1 MPTSP
6 RPGLSRIS
14 CNACHCEGAPRPW
27 QCASPGAAVFMSP
40 TAPFLSAAKE
50 REERTPPKPRFW
62 NPFRGWGVV
71 HVGLLLPRGPGCAKF
86 APCFRMVSAA
96 PSAGR
101 SRGPALPWRSRDT
114 LCVCRV
120 MRNISC
126 HRFVGDDAH
135 IVPPYRT
142 INNASVGATLAV
154 ARGRGRA
161 PSLCIYSLIP
171 RKKEVAL
178 RPPLNFCLHW
188 SGLSPP
194 PAGPPGQYAAHP
206 AAFALPTK

>member
-1 MPTSP
+1 
-6 RPGLSRIS
+6 
-14 CNACHCEGAPRPW
+14 
-27 QCASPGAAVFMSP
+27 
-40 TAPFLSAAKE
+40 
-50 REERTPPKPRFW
+50 
-62 NPFRGWGVV
+62 
-71 HVGLLLPRGPGCAKF
+71 
-86 APCFRMVSAA
+86 MVSAA

-114 LCVCRV
+114 LRVCRV

-126 HRFVGDDAH
+126 HRFVGADAH

-161 PSLCIYSLIP
+161 PPLRIYSLIP
-171 RKKEVAL
+171 RKKEVAG
-178 RPPLNFCLHW
+178 RPPLNFCLRRGAYSSSSWPTRAICSSSSCFCTPHKMAEHFAGSPRRISILGGSEFRLRQGFAVQNAWCGAKAAGKIPHW

-194 PAGPPGQYAAHP
+194 PAGPPGRYAIRP
-206 AAFALPTK
+206 IAFAPRWTVRPS

>member
-1 MPTSP
+1 
-6 RPGLSRIS
+6 
-14 CNACHCEGAPRPW
+14 
-27 QCASPGAAVFMSP
+27 MSP
-40 TAPFLSAAKE
+40 TAPFLSSAKE

-86 APCFRMVSAA
+86 APCFRMASAP

-126 HRFVGDDAH
+126 HRFVGADAH
-135 IVPPYRT
+135 IVPPYRI

-188 SGLSPP
+188 SGLTPP
-194 PAGPPGQYAAHP
+194 PVGPPGQYAAHP
-206 AAFALPTK
+206 AAFAPRWTVRPS